1 MLGSGV
7 FIVILIILLVG
18 IYLMV
23 NKELWVDI
31 IMWEEISLIIMVEVV
46 IDVIKERV
54 EIMIYVDIKGVV
66 KVLGIY

>member
-1 MLGSGV
+1 
-7 FIVILIILLVG
+7 
-18 IYLMV
+18 
-23 NKELWVDI
+23 
-31 IMWEEISLIIMVEVV
+31 MWEEISLIIMIEVV

>member
-1 MLGSGV
+1 
-7 FIVILIILLVG
+7 
-18 IYLMV
+18 
-23 NKELWVDI
+23 
-31 IMWEEISLIIMVEVV
+31 MWEEISLIIMVEVV